1 MNYLPN
7 NLTFNDGVAFLNKF
21 SLIDIASEHGTPLYV
36 YDWDNIEYNIS
47 EFTNAF
53 GDDVLYR
60 YAAKAFICR
69 KLVEL
74 LEKNKWGIDVVSG
87 GEMATVLSV
96 LDTLENTLFNG
107 TYKTKEEVNYF
118 ISNNGGHISIDN
130 LNEISL
136 LQDIASKNKRKQP
149 VILRINLD
157 LGAET
162 HPMVL
167 TSGYDQQFGISI
179 DVAETALK
187 EVYNSDSLLFSGV
200 HVHIGSQIKDPDRF
214 NKAME
219 ECSLFL
225 ERNKASVER
234 EIVFDA
240 GGGFF
245 SPYEGDENSEALSV
259 YANSIKSGIEKNW
272 TADYKIMIEPGRA
285 IVNNA
290 GLILYTAGAI
300 KEDRGEKPFILVD
313 GGMSDNPRPA
323 LYGSEHKL
331 FNISGKVNDKEKV
344 FAVSGRHCESGDLLV
359 DEAPLSVNT
368 KTGDILMSTS
378 TGAYTYAM
386 ASNYNRV
393 PKAKVIGVSKT
404 EVFELV
410 KRQSFE
416 DTVSDDI

>member
-1 MNYLPN
+1 MDKEALKKMNYLPN
-7 NLTFNDGVAFLNKF
+7 NLTFNDGFAFLNNF

-36 YDWDNIEYNIS
+36 YDWDNIENNIS

-53 GDDVLYR
+53 GDNALYR

-107 TYKTKEEVNYF
+107 TYKTKEEINYF

-245 SPYEGDENSEALSV
+245 SPYEGDENSEDLSV

-272 TADYKIMIEPGRA
+272 TADYKLS
-285 IVNNA
+285 
-290 GLILYTAGAI
+290 LIHI
-300 KEDRGEKPFILVD
+300 
-313 GGMSDNPRPA
+313 
-323 LYGSEHKL
+323 
-331 FNISGKVNDKEKV
+331 
-344 FAVSGRHCESGDLLV
+344 
-359 DEAPLSVNT
+359 
-368 KTGDILMSTS
+368 
-378 TGAYTYAM
+378 
-386 ASNYNRV
+386 
-393 PKAKVIGVSKT
+393 
-404 EVFELV
+404 
-410 KRQSFE
+410 
-416 DTVSDDI
+416 

>member
-36 YDWDNIEYNIS
+36 YDWDNIENNIS

-53 GDDVLYR
+53 GDDALYR

-245 SPYEGDENSEALSV
+245 SPYEGDENSEDLSV
-259 YANSIKSGIEKNW
+259 YDNSIKSGIEKNW

-290 GLILYTAGAI
+290 GLILYSAGAI

-359 DEAPLSVNT
+359 DEALLSVNT
-368 KTGDILMSTS
+368 KPGDILMSTS

-393 PKAKVIGVSKT
+393 PKAKVVGVSKT
-404 EVFELV
+404 EVFDLV

-416 DTVSDDI
+416 DTVSNDI